1 MFLRAFERKDGWSL
15 LISSIG
21 FMPLLKHN
29 EVPEH
34 PEGVGSALPMTE
46 DKIIND
52 VEIKETLVTEFV
64 LRMD

>member
-1 MFLRAFERKDGWSL
+1 MRL
-15 LISSIG
+15 SSKAGAGRIG
-21 FMPLLKHN
+21 VEPVLKN
-29 EVPEH
+29 DEVPEH
-34 PEGVGSALPMTE
+34 PGGVGSALPMTE